1 MTLTKFARIALVAAL
16 CGAPML
22 ARPALADDGA
32 SMPEDLAGDWTGVGK
47 AQRRIDGPLEPIK
60 CKISSSLEKE
70 GLQLGQTGRCATT
83 DQTSSISGVIR
94 FDPASGRYTGTWQT
108 TADGKI
114 ADLSGNGAGGG
125 IVFEARER
133 GSDATGRIE
142 LVPQGEDRYVMR
154 VTSTGGQGRVAT
166 SEITFSRR

>member
-1 MTLTKFARIALVAAL
+1 MTLKKFARIALVAAL
-16 CGAPML
+16 VGAPML

-32 SMPEDLAGDWTGVGK
+32 SMLEDLAGDWTGVGK

-94 FDPASGRYTGTWQT
+94 FDPASGRYTGTW
-108 TADGKI
+108 
-114 ADLSGNGAGGG
+114 
-125 IVFEARER
+125 
-133 GSDATGRIE
+133 
-142 LVPQGEDRYVMR
+142 
-154 VTSTGGQGRVAT
+154 
-166 SEITFSRR
+166 